1 MFLTKTLSCFSLAK
15 IIKRQ
20 KPQNFNCVFLIL
32 YICKKQKE
40 YKSETFQK
48 TKSIIETSAE
58 QQNERMGSVFYCMTR
73 PLVGMKITRTNGL
86 LRYCFVS
93 LLYKQYYKSKT
104 AHLKP
109 DTLLAL

>member
-20 KPQNFNCVFLIL
+20 KPQNFNCVFLII

-58 QQNERMGSVFYCMTR
+58 QQNERMGSVFYCMTH
-73 PLVGMKITRTNGL
+73 PLVGMKNYSDEWSATILFRLITL
-86 LRYCFVS
+86 QAVL
-93 LLYKQYYKSKT
+93 
-104 AHLKP
+104 
-109 DTLLAL
+109 